1 MKNKDLHNKL
11 NQVINEEIRSVLAER
26 QYKYGGLLDPNN
38 FDPID
43 PEVHVAGYGTL
54 TRSILRK
61 EIAKRLEGAARTAK
75 TASTGGSGSYR
86 MYKNLIAD
94 LEDKS
99 VLFQFIQAEVEVAQ
113 QLEDIR
119 TKGGRRSTPIPKQF

>member
-1 MKNKDLHNKL
+1 MENKDLHNKL

-26 QYKYGGLLDPNN
+26 QYKYGGLLDPKN

-61 EIAKRLEGAARTAK
+61 EIAKRLEGAAKTAK
-75 TASTGGSGSYR
+75 TASAGGSGSYR

>member
-1 MKNKDLHNKL
+1 MENTDLREKL
-11 NQVINEEIRSVLAER
+11 NSIIKEEIKNVLVER
-26 QYKYGGLLDPNN
+26 TYKYGGLLDPKN

-43 PEVHVAGYGTL
+43 PEIHVAGYGSL
-54 TRSILRK
+54 TRSVLRN
-61 EIAKRLEGAARTAK
+61 EIAKRLEGTARTAK
-75 TASTGGSGSYR
+75 TAAAGGSGSYR

-99 VLFQFIQAEVEVAQ
+99 LLYQFIQAEVEVAQ

-119 TKGGRRSTPIPKQF
+119 TKGGRRSTPIPRQY

>member
-1 MKNKDLHNKL
+1 MENKDLHNKL
-11 NQVINEEIRSVLAER
+11 NRVIKEEIRSVLAER
-26 QYKYGGLLDPNN
+26 EYKFGGLLDPKN

-43 PEVHVAGYGTL
+43 PEVHIAGYGTL
-54 TRSILRK
+54 TRSALRR

-75 TASTGGSGSYR
+75 TASAGGSGSYR
-86 MYKNLIAD
+86 MYKNLVND
-94 LEDKS
+94 LEN
-99 VLFQFIQAEVEVAQ
+99 VLFMFIQAEVEVAQ

>member
-1 MKNKDLHNKL
+1 MKNTDLHNKL
-11 NQVINEEIRSVLAER
+11 NLIIKEEISNVLAER
-26 QYKYGGLLDPNN
+26 AYKYGGLLDPKN

-43 PEVHVAGYGTL
+43 PEIHIAGYGTMS
-54 TRSILRK
+54 RSVLRR

-75 TASTGGSGSYR
+75 SASAGGAGSYQ
-86 MYKNLIAD
+86 MYKNLESD
-94 LEDKS
+94 LEDKN
-99 VLFQFIQAEVEVAQ
+99 VLSMFINAELEVAQ

>member
-1 MKNKDLHNKL
+1 MKKSDLYKKL
-11 NQVINEEIRSVLAER
+11 ELVIEEEVNTVLNERA
-26 QYKYGGLLDPNN
+26 YKYGGLLNPKN

-43 PEVHVAGYGTL
+43 PEVHIAGYGTL
-54 TRSILRK
+54 TRSALRR
-61 EIAKRLEGAARTAK
+61 EIAKRLEGAAKTAK
-75 TASTGGSGSYR
+75 TASTGGAGSYQ

-99 VLFQFIQAEVEVAQ
+99 VLDQFIRPEVEVAEE
-113 QLEDIR
+113 LESLR

>member
-1 MKNKDLHNKL
+1 MENKDLHNKL

-26 QYKYGGLLDPNN
+26 QYKYGGLLDPKN

-54 TRSILRK
+54 ARSILRK

-75 TASTGGSGSYR
+75 TASAGGTGSYR